1 MFSSWVFAHGH
12 LRPCLFC
19 KCYLEEGSWPVML
32 AISPTTEQNGTH
44 AETFEASHTPNF
56 LFERLCYAR
65 HFGHGPL
72 KRLNP
77 PLSVFPPIA
86 HECALVLRLPW
97 LRAMT
102 TYPSWRNDFPRPQ
115 GCALDVPSRG
125 IGSIFNEKKSS
136 EPEITGKEIAP
147 QRRDN
152 SSIWSTYGLIK
163 FYL

>member
-44 AETFEASHTPNF
+44 AETFEASHTPNSPF
-56 LFERLCYAR
+56 WTPLLCTT
-65 HFGHGPL
+65 FGHGPL

-102 TYPSWRNDFPRPQ
+102 TCTSWGNDISRPQ
-115 GCALDVPSRG
+115 GCASNVPSLHV
-125 IGSIFNEKKSS
+125 SIYLWYQPVVSVLYS
-136 EPEITGKEIAP
+136 M
-147 QRRDN
+147 RRN
-152 SSIWSTYGLIK
+152 QASLESLIK
-163 FYL
+163 T